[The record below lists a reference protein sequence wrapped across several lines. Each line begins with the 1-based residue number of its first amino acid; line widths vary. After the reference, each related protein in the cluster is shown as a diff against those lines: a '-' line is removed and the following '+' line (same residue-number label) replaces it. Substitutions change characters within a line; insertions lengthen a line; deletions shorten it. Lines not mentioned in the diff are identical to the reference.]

1 MALILARSPY
11 HIAKGEGTDASLV
24 IDIGTI
30 DESGVYTALRTEPYN
45 LSFRNQSHLDVS
57 PFIRDYLIDNDVL
70 VVNITTNKTIDVL
83 GTPTATTSTETYI
96 ATDGYAYYEDGSNKD
111 FTSLLRDTTAYYAGS
126 NNVIYRNRKEPIKI
140 PLLCADEVDPL
151 LHSSATT
158 ITFYRGNEELSYT
171 PVKTTDFGYYHDSGG
186 ATDTIASKTTD
197 DSQARITYIEEDII
211 DSFEERVLNDEGIYE
226 SNCARLFDDA
236 YEENTP
242 SRAVITPLGD
252 TSKSYELT
260 IIPVQ
265 ECNYTPHKLIF
276 INRFGV
282 EEELWFFKKSVD
294 NMTTSRESFRA
305 NTLPNYLDNDLSKH
319 SYASY
324 NVNGKKTMNMNT
336 GFIPES
342 FKENIRQLMLSEKV
356 WIYLDGNK
364 LPITIKNSDMVLK
377 KAVNEKLINYE
388 IEIEFA
394 YDIINTIG

>member
-11 HIAKGEGTDASLV
+11 HIEKEFPEGSFLDV
-24 IDIGTI
+24 NIGYVDDT
-30 DESGVYTALRTEPYN
+30 GVFTLLKTYN
-45 LSFRNQSHLDVS
+45 LLFRNQSYLDIS
-57 PFIRDYLIDNDVL
+57 PFIRDYLIDYKVL
-70 VVNITTNKTIDVL
+70 VVNTVNGGTNVF
-83 GTPTATTSTETYI
+83 GEFVYETYI
-96 ATDGYAYYEDGSNKD
+96 ATDGYTYYEDGSNKD
-111 FTSLLRDTTAYYAGS
+111 FTDTLKNTTAYYAGS

-140 PLLCADEVDPL
+140 PLLCADDD
-151 LHSSATT
+151 ATEHDAYYST
-158 ITFYRGNEELSYT
+158 LRFYKDNTELSSISS
-171 PVKTTDFGYYHDSGG
+171 TDFGVSQNN
-186 ATDTIASKTTD
+186 ITTFTT
-197 DSQARITYIEEDII
+197 SERIQYIEEDVV

-226 SNCARLFDDA
+226 SNCERLFDDA

-242 SRAVITPLGD
+242 NRVVITPVGD
-252 TSKSYELT
+252 DSKAYELT
-260 IIPVQ
+260 IVPVQ

-276 INRFGV
+276 INKFGV

-294 NMTTSRESFRA
+294 NITTSRESFRA
-305 NTLPNYLDNDLSKH
+305 NTLPSYLNNDLSQH

>member
-11 HIAKGEGTDASLV
+11 FIAKGEGTDASLV
-24 IDIGTI
+24 IDVGTI
-30 DESGVYTALRTEPYN
+30 DESGVYTASRSEPYN

-70 VVNITTNKTIDVL
+70 VVNITLNKTIDVS
-83 GTPTATTSTETYI
+83 GTPTATTSTTSYI
-96 ATDGYAYYEDGSNKD
+96 ATDGYAYYEDGFNKD
-111 FTSLLRDTTAYYAGS
+111 FTSLLKDTTAYYAGS
-126 NNVIYRNRKEPIKI
+126 NNVIYRNRKEPIRI
-140 PLLCADEVDPL
+140 PLLCADEADPL
-151 LHSSATT
+151 LHSSDTT
-158 ITFYRGNEELSYT
+158 ITFYKGNEELSYT
-171 PVKTTDFGYYHDSGG
+171 SVKTTDFGYYTDGG
-186 ATDTIASKTTD
+186 GLDTLASKTTD
-197 DSQARITYIEEDII
+197 ESQTRITYIEEDII
-211 DSFEERVLNDEGIYE
+211 DSFEERVLNDEGVYE
-226 SNCARLFDDA
+226 VDCSRLFHDA
-236 YEENTP
+236 YTENTP

-252 TSKSYELT
+252 VSKSYELT

-276 INRFGV
+276 VNRFGV

-294 NMTTSRESFRA
+294 NITTSRESYRA
-305 NTLPNYLDNDLSKH
+305 NTLPSYLNDDLSQH

-342 FKENIRQLMLSEKV
+342 FKENIKQLMLSEKV

-377 KAVNEKLINYE
+377 KAINEKLINYE

>member
-11 HIAKGEGTDASLV
+11 HISRGGFDGGAQLTV
-24 IDIGTI
+24 DIGTI
-30 DESGVYTALRTEPYN
+30 DNSGVFTSLKTPPYS
-45 LSFRNQSHLDVS
+45 LSFRNETHLDIA
-57 PFIRDYLIDNDVL
+57 PFVRDFLIDNEVL
-70 VVNITTNKTIDVL
+70 VVKTTLSGTSGGNAAPDVV
-83 GTPTATTSTETYI
+83 TEHI
-96 ATDGYAYYEDGSNKD
+96 ATDGYGYYEDGSNKD
-111 FTSLLRDTTAYYAGS
+111 FTDTLKDTTAYYAGS
-126 NNVIYRNRKEPIKI
+126 NNVIYRNRKEPINI
-140 PLLCADEVDPL
+140 PLLCADEVIGSE
-151 LHSSATT
+151 HATSTT
-158 ITFYRGNEELSYT
+158 ITFYKGNEQLSYT
-171 PVKTTDFGYYHDSGG
+171 PTKTTNFGYYNDALFYRLETGE
-186 ATDTIASKTTD
+186 
-197 DSQARITYIEEDII
+197 RIQYITEDII
-211 DSFEERVLNDEGIYE
+211 DSFEERVIDDGGIYE
-226 SNCARLFDDA
+226 ANCARLFEDA

-252 TSKSYELT
+252 ASKAYELT
-260 IIPVQ
+260 IIPVM

-276 INRFGV
+276 VNRFGV

-305 NTLPNYLDNDLSKH
+305 NTLPNYLNNDLSKH

-356 WIYLDGNK
+356 WIQLDGNK

>member
-11 HIAKGEGTDASLV
+11 HISRGDYDSGSQLG
-24 IDIGTI
+24 INIGYK
-30 DESGVYTALRTEPYN
+30 DSSGVYNSIKIYN
-45 LSFRNQSHLDVS
+45 LVFRNESHLDIS
-57 PFIRDYLIDNDVL
+57 PFIRDYFPEYNVL
-70 VVNITTNKTIDVL
+70 TVFTKITGNKSGVPSTFD
-83 GTPTATTSTETYI
+83 PSTEHT
-96 ATDGYAYYEDGSNKD
+96 AVDGYSYYEDGANKD
-111 FTSLLRDTTAYYAGS
+111 FTDTLKDETAYYAGS

-140 PLLCADEVDPL
+140 PLLCADND
-151 LHSSATT
+151 ATEHDAYYST
-158 ITFYRGNEELSYT
+158 LRFYKDNTELSSISS
-171 PVKTTDFGYYHDSGG
+171 TDFGVSQND
-186 ATDTIASKTTD
+186 ITTFTT
-197 DSQARITYIEEDII
+197 SERIQYIEEDVV

-226 SNCARLFDDA
+226 SNCERLFDDA

-242 SRAVITPLGD
+242 NRVVITPVGD
-252 TSKSYELT
+252 DSKAYELT
-260 IIPVQ
+260 IVPVQ

-276 INRFGV
+276 INKFGV

-294 NMTTSRESFRA
+294 NITTSRESFRA
-305 NTLPNYLDNDLSKH
+305 NTLPNYLSGNADERLSQH

-324 NVNGKKTMNMNT
+324 NLNGKKTMNMNT

-377 KAVNEKLINYE
+377 KAINEKLINYE

-394 YDIINTIG
+394 YDIINNIG

>member
-11 HIAKGEGTDASLV
+11 HIEKEFPEGSFLDV
-24 IDIGTI
+24 NIGYVDDT
-30 DESGVYTALRTEPYN
+30 GVFTLLKTYN
-45 LSFRNQSHLDVS
+45 LLFRNQSYLDIS
-57 PFIRDYLIDNDVL
+57 PFIRDYLIDYKVL
-70 VVNITTNKTIDVL
+70 VVNTVNGGTNVF
-83 GTPTATTSTETYI
+83 GEFVYETYI
-96 ATDGYAYYEDGSNKD
+96 ATDGYTYYEDGSNKD
-111 FTSLLRDTTAYYAGS
+111 FTDTLKNTTAYYAGS

-140 PLLCADEVDPL
+140 PLLCADDD
-151 LHSSATT
+151 ATEHDAYYST
-158 ITFYRGNEELSYT
+158 LRFYKDNTELSSISS
-171 PVKTTDFGYYHDSGG
+171 TDFGVSQNN
-186 ATDTIASKTTD
+186 ITTFTT
-197 DSQARITYIEEDII
+197 SERIQYIEEDVV

-226 SNCARLFDDA
+226 SNCERLFDDA

-242 SRAVITPLGD
+242 NRVVITPVGD
-252 TSKSYELT
+252 DSKAYELT
-260 IIPVQ
+260 IVPVQ

-276 INRFGV
+276 INKFGV

-294 NMTTSRESFRA
+294 NITTSRESFRA
-305 NTLPNYLDNDLSKH
+305 NTLPNYLSGDADERLSQH

-324 NVNGKKTMNMNT
+324 NLNGKKTMNMNT

-394 YDIINTIG
+394 YDIINNIG